1 MPSIYA
7 QEQARKAE
15 LKDGVRDDP
24 LVQAVL
30 ARFPGAEIVGVRAPA
45 EIEEPPSEA
54 ANDTGAAGDEL

>member
-1 MPSIYA
+1 
-7 QEQARKAE
+7 

-45 EIEEPPSEA
+45 EIEKPA
-54 ANDTGAAGDEL
+54 ADAGAADDEA